1 MIIMGG
7 STMENKQLK
16 IFEPQNSPSLNNS
29 DTILNHIELLK
40 KETASEKKLN
50 TNCFP
55 HEVFPTAE
63 YGKQFLAEN
72 EADTN
77 AELLQ
82 KIEESKVLVTEE
94 LSPPVA
100 AWIQEG
106 DPSAYFGTLE
116 NFSLIIGKA
125 KSKKT
130 FLLTSVIAAAVSGN
144 EFLGNISGALPEEK
158 NRVILFD
165 TEQSRWHVLKVLK
178 RICEQT
184 GIAEPENVD
193 VYSLRKFNYK
203 ERGEMIEKII
213 YDTPKLG
220 FVAIDGIR
228 DLVTSINDEEQ
239 ATIIST
245 KLLKWTEELNIHI
258 VTVLHQ
264 NKGDNNARGHLGTEM
279 INKAETVLSVTPSKQ
294 HENVAVVES
303 VQSRNIECKSFAFE
317 IDSSGVPQPVEHFMI
332 TETAKKR
339 NTPTSFTVSFH
350 KEVIRRLLGE
360 KKVPY
365 GEFISMVTNE
375 YSVGINKAQD
385 FITYFKTEGLIESKI
400 AGKNTLYFISL
411 DDVV

>member
-1 MIIMGG
+1 MEG
-7 STMENKQLK
+7 STMKDKQQKNYDL
-16 IFEPQNSPSLNNS
+16 FSQPSLNNA
-29 DTILNHIELLK
+29 DTMLKHVELLK
-40 KETASEKKLN
+40 KDTASEKKLK
-50 TNCFP
+50 TNNFP

-63 YGKQFLAEN
+63 YGKRFLAEN

-77 AELLQ
+77 VKLLQ
-82 KIEESKVLVTEE
+82 KIEESKVLVTEK
-94 LSPPVA
+94 LPPPVV

-106 DPSAYFGTLE
+106 DPPAYFGTLE

-144 EFLGNISGALPEEK
+144 TFLSNITGALPEEK

-165 TEQSRWHVLKVLK
+165 TEQSRWHVLKALK
-178 RICEQT
+178 RICQQT

-203 ERGEMIEKII
+203 ERGKMIEKII
-213 YDTPKLG
+213 YDTPNLG

-279 INKAETVLSVTPSKQ
+279 INKAETVLSVTPSEQ

-303 VQSRNIECKSFAFE
+303 VQSRNLECKPFAFE
-317 IDSSGVPQPVEHFMI
+317 INRYGIPQPVDHFMMA
-332 TETAKKR
+332 ETTKKR
-339 NTPTSFTVSFH
+339 NTPTSVTIAH
-350 KEVIRRLLGE
+350 HREVLRRLLGE

-365 GEFISMVTNE
+365 GELRSMVKNE
-375 YSVGINKAQD
+375 YLVGINKAQD
-385 FITYFKTEGLIESKI
+385 FITYFKTEGLVEAKKV
-400 AGKNTLYFISL
+400 GVKTLYSISL
-411 DDVV
+411 E